1 MKRTC
6 CLLAAAALV
15 ATTALVYLFV
25 IRGQTVPASDGRTA
39 ILLAPGERDMVLAE
53 MRGFLLA
60 VQGISQAIVDEDV
73 ATAVKAARGVGAA
86 TQREVPTS
94 LVSKLP
100 LPFKQLGFDTHAR
113 FDELA
118 LNMEQFGD
126 TSEALPELAAL
137 LGNCTACHAA
147 YRFELENP

>member
-6 CLLAAAALV
+6 CFLAAAALV
-15 ATTALVYLFV
+15 ATLALVYLFV

-73 ATAVKAARGVGAA
+73 AAAVQAARGVGAA
-86 TQREVPTS
+86 TQREVPSS
-94 LVSKLP
+94 LVGKLP

-126 TSEALPELAAL
+126 TSEALPGLAAL